1 MNNYNNLTI
10 KREEKKED
18 PLIRDLLSSAFGPG
32 RFAKTA
38 YRLREN
44 ALHYT
49 NLSFVCYKDNLL
61 IGSVR
66 YWPIL
71 SDDDKELLLLGPVAI
86 HPSCRGHGIGYK
98 LINESINHCRDN
110 GHSVVILVGDLA
122 YYSKLNFSIVPR
134 GQIKFPGPVDP
145 QRILYNDFGTGEFN
159 KIIGNLRPY
168 VKKIVDL

>member
-10 KREEKKED
+10 KKEEKKED
-18 PLIRDLLSSAFGPG
+18 PLIRNLLSSAFGPG

-44 ALHYT
+44 TLHQI
-49 NLSFVCYKDNLL
+49 NLSFVCYIDDLL

-66 YWPIL
+66 YWTIL
-71 SDDDKELLLLGPVAI
+71 SDDDEELLLLGPVAI
-86 HPSCRGHGIGYK
+86 DPSCRGYGIGYK
-98 LINESINHCRDN
+98 LINESIKHCKND
-110 GHSVVILVGDLA
+110 GHLVLILIGDLA
-122 YYSKLNFSIVPR
+122 YYKKLNFFIAPR

-145 QRILYNDFGTGEFN
+145 QRILYNDFGTGKFN

-168 VKKIVDL
+168 INKV

>member
-10 KREEKKED
+10 KKEEKKED
-18 PLIRDLLSSAFGPG
+18 PLIENLLSSVFGPG

-44 ALHYT
+44 TLHQI
-49 NLSFVCYKDNLL
+49 NLSFVCYIDDSL

-71 SDDDKELLLLGPVAI
+71 SDDDEELLLLGPVAI
-86 HPSCRGHGIGYK
+86 DSSYRGHGIGYK
-98 LINESINHCRDN
+98 LINESIKHCKNN
-110 GHSVVILVGDLA
+110 GHLVLILIGDLA
-122 YYSKLNFSIVPR
+122 YYKKLNFSTSPR

-145 QRILYNDFGTGEFN
+145 QRILYNDFGTGKFN

-168 VKKIVDL
+168 VNKV